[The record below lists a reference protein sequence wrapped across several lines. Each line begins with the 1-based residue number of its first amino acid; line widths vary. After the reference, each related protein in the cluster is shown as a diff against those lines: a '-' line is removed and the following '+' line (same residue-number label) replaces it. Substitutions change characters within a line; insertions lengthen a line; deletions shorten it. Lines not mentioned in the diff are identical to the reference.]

1 MILSH
6 FTPVTSPSPF
16 LPSFFLRRFVLLSR
30 QKRPRKRKTG
40 RTKGKISRISPLDV
54 ANDTYTRVHP
64 LNARGRVECTCASV
78 RQENENR
85 RGELLLDGQVF
96 PSVKVPFSQKQ
107 RTLQSQT
114 TWRSFL
120 IRELRFRGDWNDWR
134 ESQVNIVTPLNTVL
148 PRKWYIFSSF
158 CCNRLV
164 LGKVLLKKLYN
175 VGGEWLLK
183 LRCCLEI
190 HFLFRF
196 SQELW
201 NLRNVQKFFYLNA
214 NYKIHKFCRYFFSF
228 LLSSLIFVNIL
239 SENSDVIIILDSRLV
254 DFKFIEEHK
263 SWQLQ

>member
-1 MILSH
+1 MIPTRVSTLWTHVEGSSAHVRLSD
-6 FTPVTSPSPF
+6 
-16 LPSFFLRRFVLLSR
+16 
-30 QKRPRKRKTG
+30 RKT
-40 RTKGKISRISPLDV
+40 RIV
-54 ANDTYTRVHP
+54 EVNFYWMARFFHP
-64 LNARGRVECTCASV
+64 WKCLFRRSSV
-78 RQENENR
+78 RYNR
-85 RGELLLDGQVF
+85 
-96 PSVKVPFSQKQ
+96 KQ
-107 RTLQSQT
+107 LGD
-114 TWRSFL
+114 RSFL